1 MIEIDQL
8 EDGIIKALI
17 HLLYE
22 WIYTVEHGFLLCLIR
37 DDMDIAMD
45 ADGELARWLHVGEGG
60 FRVSRKL
67 LPNVLRV
74 CRPKIIAVIFLILEF
89 ETASVRRSICTYG

>member
-45 ADGELARWLHVGEGG
+45 ADGELARWLHTGIRN
-60 FRVSRKL
+60 RVRPAFHL
-67 LPNVLRV
+67 HLWLRG
-74 CRPKIIAVIFLILEF
+74 CRWYALGDMSKIPAL
-89 ETASVRRSICTYG
+89 SW